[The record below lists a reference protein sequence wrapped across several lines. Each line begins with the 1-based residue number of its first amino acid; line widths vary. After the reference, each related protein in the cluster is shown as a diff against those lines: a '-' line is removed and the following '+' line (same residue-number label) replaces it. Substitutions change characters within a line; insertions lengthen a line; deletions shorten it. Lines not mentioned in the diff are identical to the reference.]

1 MKRILFAFFALVGIM
16 TSCTNDDITI
26 SNRITFKVNPLTVVD
41 DLYEVNPGD
50 LTSLSSSTYKL
61 NVSLFI
67 YNSEG
72 ILIEKVSDQYSAYT
86 HMMTADIYLPAG
98 SYTAVAET
106 HVSGSSVEFW
116 SIEGTE
122 RLSTFKIID
131 KGKIGGK
138 AKILGLSIRKFNI
151 EDDAKTI
158 DIDVENAGAVACVQ
172 FLNWNKYTNV
182 KRYSLFGKQACDYIS
197 FDTNG
202 NYDYSLRSSN
212 NYQFYR
218 YLADYD
224 SKRLGTSSYFFTF
237 PIKNASF
244 RFYAETTDNK
254 SVPMGIEFVDD
265 VIKGHSYVFAYLFIK
280 EGDDQAYW
288 FDMTDSES
296 KSRALGIQEKVISED
311 DYKNDHLVYDYE
323 GKSISIK

>member
-1 MKRILFAFFALVGIM
+1 MKKIIFELFALVGIIS
-16 TSCTNDDITI
+16 SCTNDDITI
-26 SNRITFKVNPLTVVD
+26 SNSITFKVNPQTVVD
-41 DLYEVNPGD
+41 NLYEYKAGD
-50 LTSLSSSTYKL
+50 LTSLGSSYKL

-72 ILIEKVSDQYSAYT
+72 ILVDKVSDQYSAYT
-86 HMMTADIYLPAG
+86 HMMTANIDLPAD

-106 HVSGSSVEFW
+106 HVSGDVEFW
-116 SIEGTE
+116 NIEGTE
-122 RLSTFKIID
+122 HLSTFKITD
-131 KGKIGGK
+131 NEYIGGK
-138 AKILGLSIRKFNI
+138 SKILGLSIRKFNI

-158 DIDVENAGAVACVQ
+158 DIDVENAGAVACVR
-172 FLNWNKYTNV
+172 FSNWNKYTNV
-182 KRYSLFGKQACDYIS
+182 KTYALMGKQSCDYIT

-202 NYDYSLRSSN
+202 NNDYSLRSSSSYTYYKYLQ
-212 NYQFYR
+212 NYNSNYSGSF
-218 YLADYD
+218 
-224 SKRLGTSSYFFTF
+224 GYFFTF

-244 RFYAETTDNK
+244 RFYAETTNK
-254 SVPMGIEFVDD
+254 ESVPIGPEFVDD
-265 VIKGHSYVFAYLFIK
+265 VKKGASYLFQYVCND
-280 EGDDQAYW
+280 EGDDKAYW